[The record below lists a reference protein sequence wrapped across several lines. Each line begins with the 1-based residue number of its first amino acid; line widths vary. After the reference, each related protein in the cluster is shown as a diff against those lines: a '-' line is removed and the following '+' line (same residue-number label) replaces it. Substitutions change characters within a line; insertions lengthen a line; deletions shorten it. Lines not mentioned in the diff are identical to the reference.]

1 MKIIYCG
8 YTLFK
13 LNETFEHFN
22 LAHIYTQN
30 AETLK
35 ATVDHGFHLLFPH

>member
-13 LNETFEHFN
+13 LNGTFEHFD
-22 LAHIYTQN
+22 LARICTQH

-35 ATVDHGFHLLFPH
+35 DTVDPEFHLIFPH